1 MTPPTTA
8 EATTEV
14 TTNVPRPVTPLAIL
28 ADTLGRVVQRL
39 DSHEE
44 GTALDPDLG
53 SEIRR
58 AAALA
63 GGLDPYTAALST
75 PESPALRALS
85 ERTAAEDWTGAA
97 GSAGPADSADSAGPG
112 LEQEMLSGHLEGQLL
127 KMLVH
132 AARARQV
139 LEIGMFTGYSALAM
153 AEAVQ
158 EVAGEEGLV
167 VACEID
173 EHAAALA
180 QECFDASPA
189 GDRIDVHV
197 GPAVNTL
204 HALADAGARFDLV
217 FLDADKAAYVDYLH
231 ILLDTGLLGRRG
243 LLVVD
248 NTLMQGEPW
257 REGERSSNGAA
268 ITHFN
273 QVLADDPRVEQV
285 VLPVRDGVTLVRRA
299 AG

>member
-1 MTPPTTA
+1 MTPPTT
-8 EATTEV
+8 TEV
-14 TTNVPRPVTPLAIL
+14 ATNVPRPVTPLAIL
-28 ADTLGRVVQRL
+28 ADTLGRIVQRL

-44 GTALDPDLG
+44 GAALDPDLG

-63 GGLDPYTAALST
+63 GGLDPYTTALST

-97 GSAGPADSADSAGPG
+97 GSGG
-112 LEQEMLSGHLEGQLL
+112 LEQEMLSGHLEGQTL

-132 AARARQV
+132 ATRARKV

-158 EVAGEEGLV
+158 DVAGEEGLV

-197 GPAVNTL
+197 GPALDTL
-204 HALADAGARFDLV
+204 QALADAGARFDLV

-231 ILLDTGLLGRRG
+231 ALLDTGLLGRRG

-257 REGERSSNGAA
+257 HEGDRSPNGAA
-268 ITHFN
+268 ITRFN

-285 VLPVRDGVTLVRRA
+285 VLPVRDGITLVRRV